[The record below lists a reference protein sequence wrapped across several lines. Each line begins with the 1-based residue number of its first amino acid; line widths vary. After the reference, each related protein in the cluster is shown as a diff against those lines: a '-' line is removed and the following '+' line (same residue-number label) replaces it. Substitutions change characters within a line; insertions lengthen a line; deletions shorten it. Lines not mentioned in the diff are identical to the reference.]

1 MKEKIIGCSAA
12 GSAIGAGIGAGIGA
26 ALSGSIGVPGSVFG
40 AAVIAGAFAAAA
52 AAVCRG
58 RREETLPAPPPAA
71 EAPVKA
77 DRQAL
82 PAARM
87 QRADVD
93 FLSIA
98 EEMAFASQQLIW
110 GIDQYRAV
118 IAQVEKLAA
127 GISEESETN
136 ASNLEEASAGVEEIA
151 ASASK
156 ISDVAT
162 SSLAECKS
170 STEIAGRCQQVIAQV
185 SQDIQT
191 VAGSVQQGVEEIDEL
206 NAASEKIQAFVGK
219 IRGIAAQTNL
229 LALNASIEAARAG
242 EHGRGFA
249 VVAGEVGKLAN
260 ESDETT
266 QEIEEIVREITTKTA
281 TVTERMRAGSEQLG
295 AVEGQAHDSAAAMQ
309 GLSRNVSHLE
319 QIVDELTQMSD
330 SQRETTDQMA
340 RVVEHVGQATVSIAG
355 NTQEATS
362 SIQGQR
368 RNLEEIHGYAKS
380 LLHVADEV
388 QRAAMQF
395 KQPDEIVFA
404 VNPFTAPETIKE
416 TYVPILKDVAARAG
430 KKARTIIVADY
441 EALGEA
447 LKNGLADVG
456 WFSPFAYVSAAEKA
470 KLQPLVTPEVNHQ
483 TSYTGYI
490 VTKKGS
496 GLAALDDLAGK
507 KFGFVDEESASGYVY
522 PKAAL
527 VEAGKDPAHFFGSTV
542 FLGSHNNVIKA
553 VEEGAVDGGATYST
567 AFAAAH
573 ADAQLDIIFRTP
585 PIPTDVIAAAP
596 GMDTALVRRLREE
609 FERTKDTDAAC
620 AGAMREAKINGFVE
634 TRDAAYDVVR
644 KAAAVQ

>member
-12 GSAIGAGIGAGIGA
+12 GSAIGAGIGA

-52 AAVCRG
+52 AAACRG
-58 RREETLPAPPPAA
+58 RREETLPAPPHAA

-170 STEIAGRCQQVIAQV
+170 STEIAGRCQQVIAQA

-295 AVEGQAHDSAAAMQ
+295 AVEGQAQDSAAAMQ

-404 VNPFTAPETIKE
+404 VNPFTAPETIKK

-447 LKNGLADVG
+447 HAHGLIHRDLKPDNILIAEDEHGILRPKLMDFGLALRADENDMRITCDGMVVG
-456 WFSPFAYVSAAEKA
+456 TPIYMAPEQACDEHYQICPATDFYGIGCILYELFCGVPPFSGANAVAVMVAQAKEPPRKFTPLPEFAEAIRLSNILDRLFEKMPDRNRRRF
-470 KLQPLVTPEVNHQ
+470 Q
-483 TSYTGYI
+483 SR
-490 VTKKGS
+490 
-496 GLAALDDLAGK
+496 
-507 KFGFVDEESASGYVY
+507 
-522 PKAAL
+522 
-527 VEAGKDPAHFFGSTV
+527 
-542 FLGSHNNVIKA
+542 
-553 VEEGAVDGGATYST
+553 T
-567 AFAAAH
+567 A
-573 ADAQLDIIFRTP
+573 
-585 PIPTDVIAAAP
+585 PTNARP
-596 GMDTALVRRLREE
+596 RRKHVRR
-609 FERTKDTDAAC
+609 
-620 AGAMREAKINGFVE
+620 AGTQN
-634 TRDAAYDVVR
+634 R
-644 KAAAVQ
+644 KRHRARYRKSRR

>member
-12 GSAIGAGIGAGIGA
+12 GSAIGAGIGA

-52 AAVCRG
+52 AAACRG

-249 VVAGEVGKLAN
+249 VVAGEGGKLAN

-295 AVEGQAHDSAAAMQ
+295 AVEGQAQDSAAAMQ

-404 VNPFTAPETIKE
+404 VNPFTAPETIKK

-456 WFSPFAYVSAAEKA
+456 WFSPFAYVSAAEQA
-470 KLQPLVTPEVNHQ
+470 KLHPLVTPEVNHQ

-496 GLAALDDLAGK
+496 GLAARDDLAGK
-507 KFGFVDEESASGYVY
+507 KFGFVDEKSASGI
-522 PKAAL
+522 P
-527 VEAGKDPAHFFGSTV
+527 GSCS
-542 FLGSHNNVIKA
+542 LN
-553 VEEGAVDGGATYST
+553 GG
-567 AFAAAH
+567 
-573 ADAQLDIIFRTP
+573 I
-585 PIPTDVIAAAP
+585 
-596 GMDTALVRRLREE
+596 
-609 FERTKDTDAAC
+609 
-620 AGAMREAKINGFVE
+620 
-634 TRDAAYDVVR
+634 
-644 KAAAVQ
+644 

>member
-1 MKEKIIGCSAA
+1 MKEKIIGCSTA
-12 GSAIGAGIGAGIGA
+12 GAAIGAGVGA
-26 ALSGSIGVPGSVFG
+26 ALSGSIGVPGSAVS
-40 AAVIAGAFAAAA
+40 AAVLAGVLAAAA
-52 AAVCRG
+52 AAACLG
-58 RREETLPAPPPAA
+58 RREETLPAASSVA
-71 EAPVKA
+71 EAPVRA
-77 DRQAL
+77 DAQKVL
-82 PAARM
+82 PAAHT
-87 QRADVD
+87 QSSDVD

-156 ISDVAT
+156 VSDVAT

-191 VAGSVQQGVEEIDEL
+191 VASSVQQGVEEIDEL
-206 NAASEKIQAFVGK
+206 NAASEKIKAFVGK

-266 QEIEEIVREITTKTA
+266 QEIEEIVKEITTKTA
-281 TVTERMRAGSEQLG
+281 AVTERMRAGSSQLVT
-295 AVEGQAHDSAAAMQ
+295 VEGQAKDSAEGMKSLAQ
-309 GLSRNVSHLE
+309 NVAHLE
-319 QIVDELTQMSD
+319 SIVDELSRMSD
-330 SQRETTDQMA
+330 GQRETTDQMA
-340 RVVEHVGQATVSIAG
+340 RVVENVGQATVSIAG
-355 NTQEATS
+355 NTQEATK
-362 SIQGQR
+362 SIQGQQK
-368 RNLEEIHGYAKS
+368 NLDEIHTYAKS
-380 LLHVADEV
+380 ILHVADEV

-404 VNPFTAPETIKE
+404 VNPFTAPEIIKK

-430 KKARTIIVADY
+430 KRARTIIVADY

-447 LKNGLADVG
+447 LRNGLADVG

-496 GLAALDDLAGK
+496 GLSTLDDLAGK
-507 KFGFVDEESASGYVY
+507 KFGFVDEKSASGYVY

-527 VEAGKDPAHFFGSTV
+527 IEEGKDPAHFFGSTV
-542 FLGSHNNVIKA
+542 FLGSHNSVIEA
-553 VEEGAVDGGATYST
+553 VEDGTVDGGATYST
-567 AFAAAH
+567 AFATAH
-573 ADAQLDIIFRTP
+573 AEDQLDIIFRTP

-596 GMDTALVRRLREE
+596 AVPADVVRRLREE
-609 FERTKDTDAAC
+609 FGRTKDTDASC
-620 AGAMREAKINGFVE
+620 AEAMRAAKINGFVE
-634 TRDAAYDVVR
+634 TKDAAYDVVR
-644 KAAAVQ
+644 KAAAVK

>member
-1 MKEKIIGCSAA
+1 MKEKIIGCAALAAAIGGGVGAAAA
-12 GSAIGAGIGAGIGA
+12 GGLGVLGGALI
-26 ALSGSIGVPGSVFG
+26 
-40 AAVIAGAFAAAA
+40 AAVLAGVIAAIAAAA
-52 AAVCRG
+52 AGQGAAQ
-58 RREETLPAPPPAA
+58 EAQETAEAPLPAPA
-71 EAPVKA
+71 APVA
-77 DRQAL
+77 
-82 PAARM
+82 PAAR
-87 QRADVD
+87 AEKPDVD
-93 FLSIA
+93 FLGIA

-110 GIDQYRAV
+110 GIDQYQAV
-118 IAQVEKLAA
+118 IAQVEKLAE
-127 GISEESETN
+127 GISGESETN

-156 ISDVAT
+156 VSDVAT

-170 STEIAGRCQQVIAQV
+170 STKIAGNCQKVITNV

-191 VAGSVQQGVEEIDEL
+191 VAVSVQQGVEEIDAL
-206 NAASEKIQAFVGK
+206 NEASEKIQAFVGK

-266 QEIEEIVREITTKTA
+266 QEIEEIVKEITTKTSA
-281 TVTERMRAGSEQLG
+281 VTERMRAGSSQLVT
-295 AVEGQAHDSAAAMQ
+295 VEGQAKDSAEEMKSLAQ
-309 GLSRNVSHLE
+309 NVTHLE
-319 QIVDELTQMSD
+319 GIVDELTRMSD
-330 SQRETTDQMA
+330 GQRETTDQMA
-340 RVVEHVGQATVSIAG
+340 RVVESVGQATVSIAG
-355 NTQEATS
+355 NTQEVTK

-368 RNLEEIHGYAKS
+368 KNLDEIHTYARS
-380 LLHVADEV
+380 ILHVADEV

-404 VNPFTAPETIKE
+404 VNPFTAPEIIKK
-416 TYVPILKDVAARAG
+416 TYVPILQDVAARAG

-441 EALGEA
+441 ETLGEA
-447 LKNGLADVG
+447 LRNGLADVG
-456 WFSPFAYVSAAEKA
+456 WFSPFAYVSASEKA

-496 GLAALDDLAGK
+496 GLSSLDDLAGK
-507 KFGFVDEESASGYVY
+507 RFGFVDEKSASGYVY

-527 VEAGKDPAHFFGSTV
+527 VEEGKDPARFFGSTV
-542 FLGSHNNVIKA
+542 FLGSHNNVIQA
-553 VEEGAVDGGATYST
+553 VEDGAVDGGATYST
-567 AFAAAH
+567 AFMQAH
-573 ADAQLDIIFRTP
+573 ADDRLDIIFRTP

-596 GMDTALVRRLREE
+596 SVPADVVRRLREE
-609 FERTKDTDAAC
+609 FERTKDTGAAC
-620 AGAMREAKINGFVE
+620 ADAMRAAKITGFVE
-634 TRDAAYDVVR
+634 TKDAAYDVVR